1 MKKLPI
7 FVLIL
12 FLVILLPFFLLL
24 FKLDSNTEL
33 KNNKN
38 SLFSNYSQYKSELIK
53 LGYNTELTTENGE
66 QFLIVYDTYVTYK
79 FNNMNSC
86 TASFS
91 NKSDVEKKYN
101 GKMYAKNIEEDTI
114 NVTVV
119 EIYQNMQIEHS
130 CSYDSSGF
138 DTIIADS
145 SDFDKQDREI
155 KDIISNDYKLST
167 IYAKMISINNDLKNI
182 SSKK

>member
-12 FLVILLPFFLLL
+12 LLVILLPFCFLL

-38 SLFSNYSQYKSELIK
+38 NLFSNYSQYKSQLTK

-66 QFLIVYDTYVTYK
+66 QLLVVYDTYVTYK
-79 FNNMNSC
+79 FNNLNAC
-86 TASFS
+86 TATFN
-91 NKSDVEKKYN
+91 NKSNVEKKYN
-101 GKMYAKNIEEDTI
+101 GEMYAKNIEEDVI
-114 NVTVV
+114 DVTVV

-145 SDFDKQDREI
+145 PDFDKQDREI
-155 KDIISNDYKLST
+155 KSIISNDYKLST
-167 IYAKMISINNDLKNI
+167 IYARMVSINNDLKETA
-182 SSKK
+182 SRK